1 MAGRYKPYS
10 EYKDSG
16 VEWLGL
22 IPSHWRLARIKES
35 AKVINGYP
43 FDSKLFEP
51 SQGIP
56 LVRIRDI
63 SSSRT
68 EVGYVGI
75 VPPESLI
82 SDGDVLIGMDG
93 DFNVAKWKGGVA
105 ALNQRVACIR
115 ATNYR
120 VQNFVFYAL
129 PFSMKIINDLTYY
142 TTVKHLSS
150 TDIVKTRF
158 AFPPE
163 NELVR
168 IVDFLDHET
177 TKIDTLIE
185 KQQQLI
191 QLLKEK
197 RQAVISHAVTKG
209 LSSLNGGANA
219 KLRDSGVEWLGEVP
233 EHWISCTLRRYANFV
248 DGDRGSEYPNEKDFT
263 TEGVV
268 FLSSKNIVE
277 ERLDLAEVKFI
288 SREKFNALN
297 RGKALDGDL
306 IVKVRG
312 SVGRIGELAKF
323 DTSEH
328 GYHTAFINAQMMI
341 IRTKSGLL
349 TNYLRFI
356 SQSLYWTEQLAV
368 GAYGTAQQQLSNDVF
383 SNLCLVV
390 PPEEEQRMIVKKLEQ
405 DLISFNGL
413 IGKAKRAIDL
423 MQERRTALISAA
435 VTGKIDLR
443 DWVAP
448 QASPTNKEVSA

>member
-63 SSSRT
+63 SSSKT

-82 SDGDVLIGMDG
+82 SDGDVLVGMDG
-93 DFNVAKWKGGVA
+93 DFNVAKWKGGEA

-115 ATNYR
+115 APNYR
-120 VQNFVFYAL
+120 LQNFVFYAL

-163 NELVR
+163 NELAR

-177 TKIDTLIE
+177 AKIDTLIE

-209 LSSLNGGANA
+209 LASLNGRPNV

-233 EHWISCTLRRYANFV
+233 EHWEISRLKYHTSLFEQGWSPQCDSRQAEDNEFGVLKVGCVNYGVFNSHENKALPKELAPQLQYLIREGDLLISRANTKELVGSAAVV
-248 DGDRGSEYPNEKDFT
+248 DGTYE
-263 TEGVV
+263 
-268 FLSSKNIVE
+268 NIILCDKLY
-277 ERLDLAEVKFI
+277 R
-288 SREKFNALN
+288 
-297 RGKALDGDL
+297 
-306 IVKVRG
+306 
-312 SVGRIGELAKF
+312 
-323 DTSEH
+323 
-328 GYHTAFINAQMMI
+328 
-341 IRTKSGLL
+341 
-349 TNYLRFI
+349 LRFDGLVEPQWMSYYLALPVVRQQI
-356 SQSLYWTEQLAV
+356 ELGASGASHSMQNIGQSTIKELPIV
-368 GAYGTAQQQLSNDVF
+368 IPS
-383 SNLCLVV
+383 
-390 PPEEEQRMIVKKLEQ
+390 PEEVMAILSEIKNKIGIFELTLSRANEQITL
-405 DLISFNGL
+405 L
-413 IGKAKRAIDL
+413 
-423 MQERRTALISAA
+423 QERRAALISAA
-435 VTGKIDLR
+435 VTGKIDVR

-448 QASPTNKEVSA
+448 QASQTNKEVAA

>member
-82 SDGDVLIGMDG
+82 SDGDVLVGMDG
-93 DFNVAKWKGGVA
+93 DFNVAKWKGGEA

-115 ATNYR
+115 APNYR
-120 VQNFVFYAL
+120 LQNFVFYAL

-163 NELVR
+163 NELAR

-177 TKIDTLIE
+177 AKIDTLIE

-209 LSSLNGGANA
+209 LSSLNGGPNA

-233 EHWISCTLRRYANFV
+233 EHWTVCRIKQVAKLESGHTPDKKIDAYWVDCDIPWVSLNDSSQLKEVDYISDTSIYL
-248 DGDRGSEYPNEKDFT
+248 NEKGIANSSARKLP
-263 TEGVV
+263 ERCVV
-268 FLSSKNIVE
+268 FTRDASIGLAAITTRVMAVSQHIIAWICVNEKVIPEYLLLVFYAMKDELERYTFGATLKTIGMPDVNKLTAAFPCLE
-277 ERLDLAEVKFI
+277 EQKHIIERVFKV
-288 SREKFNALN
+288 REKF
-297 RGKALDGDL
+297 DL
-306 IVKVRG
+306 LILRAEDAIK
-312 SVGRIGELAKF
+312 
-323 DTSEH
+323 
-328 GYHTAFINAQMMI
+328 I
-341 IRTKSGLL
+341 IK
-349 TNYLRFI
+349 
-356 SQSLYWTEQLAV
+356 
-368 GAYGTAQQQLSNDVF
+368 
-383 SNLCLVV
+383 
-390 PPEEEQRMIVKKLEQ
+390 
-405 DLISFNGL
+405 
-413 IGKAKRAIDL
+413 
-423 MQERRTALISAA
+423 ERRTALISAA
-435 VTGKIDLR
+435 VTGKIDVR

-448 QASPTNKEVSA
+448 PTSPTPGK